1 MTRHEQI
8 QQLLALDPDQL
19 VASVAEIVEAVDAMD
34 AALEPL
40 RDADGEALH
49 LEEFDETRADAWEDI
64 AVAAQSLRDALSG
77 A

>member
-8 QQLLALDPDQL
+8 QQMLALDPDQL
-19 VASVAEIVEAVDAMD
+19 VASVLAIVEAVDSMD

-40 RDADGEALH
+40 RDADGEVVH
-49 LEEFDETRADAWEDI
+49 LEEFDETRTDWWEDI
-64 AVAAQSLRDALSG
+64 ALAAESLRDALSG